1 MQNDSHIFPKHHW
14 ACLGSFLEP
23 LFELKKNRNCFQ
35 MGLGKCHKLAEQKL
49 AKLKLQDVK
58 QEKNMLLE
66 NYEKEKSKA

>member
-1 MQNDSHIFPKHHW
+1 
-14 ACLGSFLEP
+14 
-23 LFELKKNRNCFQ
+23 